1 MEHLFGNVL
10 GQLDEIRVTPKKEKG
25 LFADVDNEI
34 NNQVLRLQQ
43 LQNHYQM
50 VWEDQPI
57 SNDAF
62 KDIQDISRA
71 INLLLNLKTKD

>member
-57 SNDAF
+57 SSDAF